1 MKILWRTFF
10 KKCTLDT
17 DKFPFGIRFY
27 NAPMGGGKTLS
38 MVNDTLELIKE
49 YPDTRVFSNV
59 RFLTEIENIQYFNNV
74 EELVKCLNYAT
85 KFKHSIVLIDE
96 ALTYFAENGGI
107 DPALMS
113 SITQLRK
120 NRIFILIAAQK
131 FKRVNNRI
139 RDFSLESVNC
149 HSFWKFQ
156 FNVIRD
162 DTQLIWDK
170 NVMDFVG
177 SKKYSIL
184 FKRNNELFDSYDTFQ
199 KIDITKNISN
209 LFVQRGSPIPTLDIK
224 DNKGVKIN
232 G

>member
-1 MKILWRTFF
+1 MKIYWRTFF
-10 KKCTLDT
+10 KKCTLDD

-38 MVNDTLELIKE
+38 MVKDTLELIKQ
-49 YPDTRVFSNV
+49 YPDTHVFSNV

-74 EELVKCLNYAT
+74 QELVECLNYAT
-85 KFKHSIVLIDE
+85 EFKHSIVLIDE

-156 FNVIRD
+156 FNVVRD
-162 DTQLIWDK
+162 DTELIWDK

-177 SKKYSIL
+177 TKKYSIL
-184 FKRNNELFDSYDTFQ
+184 FKRNNDLFDSYDTFQ
-199 KIDITKNISN
+199 KIDITKNTSN
-209 LFVQRGSPIPTLDIK
+209 LFVQRGSPITTLDAK
-224 DNKGVKIN
+224 DNKGVKI
-232 G
+232 